1 MNYWEE
7 SSMALK
13 KVLTIAGSDTSAGAG
28 MQADLKTFQEHDTY
42 GMVALTAV
50 VTMDPQTWSHD
61 VTPLPLDLLDKQLNT
76 AISIGPDAIKTGMLG
91 SEEIIKRARQTYDE
105 ADAEIFVV
113 DPVMVCK
120 GEDEVLNP
128 GNTDA
133 MIKELL
139 PKATVVTPNLFEA
152 GQLSGIGKLSSID
165 DMKKAAEK
173 IHELGAQY
181 VVIKGGKALESDK
194 AYDLYYDG
202 QKHVLLSTDKFQS
215 SYNHGAGCT
224 FAAATT
230 ANLAN
235 GESPEDAIIHAKAF
249 VASAIKNGWKMN
261 DFVGPVDHGA
271 SNRIEKIEVYTE
283 EV

>member
-1 MNYWEE
+1 M
-7 SSMALK
+7 MALK

-28 MQADLKTFQEHDTY
+28 MQADLKTFQELDVY
-42 GMVALTAV
+42 GMVTLTSI
-50 VTMDPQTWSHD
+50 VTMDKETWSHD
-61 VTPLPLDLLDKQLNT
+61 VTPIDMNVFEKQLET

-91 SEEIIKRARQTYDE
+91 TQDIIKRAGDVFVE
-105 ADAEIFVV
+105 SGADYFVV

-128 GNTDA
+128 GNTEA
-133 MIKELL
+133 MIQYLL

-152 GQLSGIGKLSSID
+152 GQLSGLGKLTSIE
-165 DMKKAAEK
+165 DMKKAAQVIYDK
-173 IHELGAQY
+173 GTPHVI
-181 VVIKGGKALESDK
+181 IKGGKALDQDK
-194 AYDLYYDG
+194 SYDLYYDG
-202 QKHVLLSTDKFQS
+202 QQFYQLTTDMFQQ

-230 ANLAN
+230 AYLAN
-235 GESPEDAIIHAKAF
+235 GKSPKEAIIAAKAF

-271 SNRIEKIEVYTE
+271 YNRIEQINVEVTE
-283 EV
+283 V

>member
-1 MNYWEE
+1 M
-7 SSMALK
+7 MALK

-28 MQADLKTFQEHDTY
+28 MQADLKTFQELDVY
-42 GMVALTAV
+42 GMVALTSI
-50 VTMDPQTWSHD
+50 VTMDKETWFHD
-61 VTPLPLDLLDKQLNT
+61 VTPIDMNVFEKQLET

-91 SEEIIKRARQTYDE
+91 TQDIIKRAGDVFVE
-105 ADAEIFVV
+105 SGADYFVV

-128 GNTDA
+128 GNTEA
-133 MIKELL
+133 MIQYLL

-152 GQLSGIGKLSSID
+152 GQLSGLGKLTSIE
-165 DMKKAAEK
+165 DMKKAAQVIYDK
-173 IHELGAQY
+173 GTPHVI
-181 VVIKGGKALESDK
+181 IKGGKALDQDK
-194 AYDLYYDG
+194 SYDLYYDG
-202 QKHVLLSTDKFQS
+202 QQFYQLTTDMFQQ

-230 ANLAN
+230 AYLAN
-235 GESPEDAIIHAKAF
+235 GKSPKEAIIAAKAF

-271 SNRIEKIEVYTE
+271 YNRVEHIDVDVKEV
-283 EV
+283 

>member
-1 MNYWEE
+1 
-7 SSMALK
+7 MALK

-28 MQADLKTFQEHDTY
+28 MQADLKTFQELDTY
-42 GMVALTAV
+42 GMVALAAI
-50 VTMDPQTWSHD
+50 VTMDKETWSHD
-61 VTPLPLDLLDKQLNT
+61 VTPIPFDVFNKQLET
-76 AISIGPDAIKTGMLG
+76 AISIGPDAVKTGMLG
-91 SEEIIKRARQTYDE
+91 TEEVIKRAGE
-105 ADAEIFVV
+105 AFEESGADYFVV

-133 MIKELL
+133 MIKYLL
-139 PKATVVTPNLFEA
+139 PKATVTTPNLFEA
-152 GQLSGIGKLSSID
+152 GQLSGLGTLKSIE
-165 DMKKAAEK
+165 DMKKAAK
-173 IHELGAQY
+173 IIHEQGAQN
-181 VVIKGGKALESDK
+181 VVIKGGKALDQDK
-194 AYDLYYDG
+194 SYDLYYDG
-202 QKHVLLSTDKFQS
+202 DKYYQLTTDMFQQ

-235 GESPEDAIIHAKAF
+235 GQSPKDAVINAKAF

-271 SNRIEKIEVYTE
+271 YNRTEKIDVTVAEV
-283 EV
+283 

>member
-1 MNYWEE
+1 
-7 SSMALK
+7 MALK

-28 MQADLKTFQEHDTY
+28 MQADLKTFQELDVY
-42 GMVALTAV
+42 GMVALTSI
-50 VTMDPQTWSHD
+50 VTMDKETWSHD
-61 VTPLPLDLLDKQLNT
+61 VTPIDMNVFEKQLET

-91 SEEIIKRARQTYDE
+91 TQDIIKRAGDVFVE
-105 ADAEIFVV
+105 SGADYFVV

-128 GNTDA
+128 GNTEA
-133 MIKELL
+133 MIQYLL

-152 GQLSGIGKLSSID
+152 GQLSGLGKLTSIE
-165 DMKKAAEK
+165 DMKKAAQVIYDK
-173 IHELGAQY
+173 GTPHVI
-181 VVIKGGKALESDK
+181 IKGGKALDQDK
-194 AYDLYYDG
+194 SYDLYYDG
-202 QKHVLLSTDKFQS
+202 QQFYQLTTDMFQQ

-230 ANLAN
+230 AYLAN
-235 GESPEDAIIHAKAF
+235 GKSPKEAIIAAKAF

-271 SNRIEKIEVYTE
+271 YNRIEQINVEFTEV
-283 EV
+283 

>member
-1 MNYWEE
+1 
-7 SSMALK
+7 MALK

-42 GMVALTAV
+42 GMVALAAI
-50 VTMDPQTWSHD
+50 VTMDKATWSHD
-61 VTPLPLDLLDKQLNT
+61 VTPIPFDVFNKQLET
-76 AISIGPDAIKTGMLG
+76 VISIGPDAVKTGMLG
-91 SEEIIKRARQTYDE
+91 TEEVIKRAGE
-105 ADAEIFVV
+105 AFTESGAKHFVV

-133 MIKELL
+133 MIQYLL

-152 GQLSGIGKLSSID
+152 GQLSGLGTLKSID
-165 DMKKAAEK
+165 DMKKAAEI
-173 IHELGAQY
+173 IHQQGAQH
-181 VVIKGGKALESDK
+181 VVIKGGKALDQDK
-194 AYDLYYDG
+194 SYDLYYDG
-202 QKHVLLSTDKFQS
+202 QTFYQLTTDMFQQ

-235 GESPEDAIIHAKAF
+235 GLTPKDAVVNAKAF

-271 SNRIEKIEVYTE
+271 ANRIEKIDVDVNEI
-283 EV
+283 

>member
-1 MNYWEE
+1 
-7 SSMALK
+7 MALK

-42 GMVALTAV
+42 GMVALAAI
-50 VTMDPQTWSHD
+50 VTMDKATWSHD
-61 VTPLPLDLLDKQLNT
+61 VTPIPFDVFNKQLET
-76 AISIGPDAIKTGMLG
+76 VISIGTDAVKTGMLG
-91 SEEIIKRARQTYDE
+91 TEEVIKRAGE
-105 ADAEIFVV
+105 AFTESGAKHFVV

-133 MIKELL
+133 MIEYLL

-152 GQLSGIGKLSSID
+152 GQLSGLGTLKSMD
-165 DMKKAAEK
+165 DMKKAAEI
-173 IHELGAQY
+173 IHQQGAQH
-181 VVIKGGKALESDK
+181 VVIKGGKALDQDK
-194 AYDLYYDG
+194 SYDLYYDG
-202 QKHVLLSTDKFQS
+202 QTFYQLTTDMFQQ

-235 GESPEDAIIHAKAF
+235 GLTPKEAVINAKAF

-271 SNRIEKIEVYTE
+271 ANRIEKIDVDVKEI
-283 EV
+283 

>member
-1 MNYWEE
+1 
-7 SSMALK
+7 MALK

-28 MQADLKTFQEHDTY
+28 MQADLKTFQELDTY
-42 GMVALTAV
+42 GMVALAAI
-50 VTMDPQTWSHD
+50 VTMGKETWSHD
-61 VTPLPLDLLDKQLNT
+61 VTPIPFDVFNKQLET
-76 AISIGPDAIKTGMLG
+76 AISIGPDAVKTGMLG
-91 SEEIIKRARQTYDE
+91 TEEVIKRAGE
-105 ADAEIFVV
+105 AFEESGAKYFVV

-133 MIKELL
+133 MIKYLL
-139 PKATVVTPNLFEA
+139 PKATVTTPNLFEA
-152 GQLSGIGKLSSID
+152 GQLSGLGTLKSID
-165 DMKKAAEK
+165 DMKKAAK
-173 IHELGAQY
+173 IIYDQGAQN
-181 VVIKGGKALESDK
+181 VVIKGGKALDQEKS
-194 AYDLYYDG
+194 YDLYYDG
-202 QKHVLLSTDKFQS
+202 DKFYQLTTDMFQQ

-235 GESPEDAIIHAKAF
+235 GQSPKDAVVNAKAF

-271 SNRIEKIEVYTE
+271 YNRIEKIDVDVQEV
-283 EV
+283 

>member
-1 MNYWEE
+1 M
-7 SSMALK
+7 MALK

-28 MQADLKTFQEHDTY
+28 MQADLKTFQELDVY
-42 GMVALTAV
+42 GMVALTSI
-50 VTMDPQTWSHD
+50 VTMDKETWSHD
-61 VTPLPLDLLDKQLNT
+61 VTPIDMNVFEKQLET

-91 SEEIIKRARQTYDE
+91 TQDIIKRAGDVFVE
-105 ADAEIFVV
+105 SGADYFVV

-128 GNTDA
+128 GNTEA
-133 MIKELL
+133 MIQYLL

-152 GQLSGIGKLSSID
+152 GQLSGLGKLTSIE
-165 DMKKAAEK
+165 DMKKAAQVIYDK
-173 IHELGAQY
+173 GTPHVI
-181 VVIKGGKALESDK
+181 IKGGKALNQDK
-194 AYDLYYDG
+194 SYDLYYDG
-202 QKHVLLSTDKFQS
+202 QQFYQLTTDMFQQ

-230 ANLAN
+230 AYLAN
-235 GESPEDAIIHAKAF
+235 GKSPKEAIIAAKAF

-271 SNRIEKIEVYTE
+271 YNRIEQINVEVTE
-283 EV
+283 V

>member
-1 MNYWEE
+1 
-7 SSMALK
+7 MALK

-28 MQADLKTFQEHDTY
+28 MQADLKTFQELDTY
-42 GMVALTAV
+42 GMVALAAI
-50 VTMDPQTWSHD
+50 VTMDKETWSHD
-61 VTPLPLDLLDKQLNT
+61 VTPIPFDVFNKQLET
-76 AISIGPDAIKTGMLG
+76 AISIGPDAVKTGMLG
-91 SEEIIKRARQTYDE
+91 TEEVIKRAGE
-105 ADAEIFVV
+105 AFEESGADYFVV

-133 MIKELL
+133 MIKYLL
-139 PKATVVTPNLFEA
+139 PKATVTTPNLFEA
-152 GQLSGIGKLSSID
+152 GQLSGLGTLKSIE
-165 DMKKAAEK
+165 DMKKAAK
-173 IHELGAQY
+173 IIHEQGAEN
-181 VVIKGGKALESDK
+181 VVIKGGKALEQDK
-194 AYDLYYDG
+194 SYDLYYDG
-202 QKHVLLSTDKFQS
+202 DKYYQLTTDMFQQ

-235 GESPEDAIIHAKAF
+235 GQSPKDAVINAKAF

-271 SNRIEKIEVYTE
+271 YNRIEKIDVTVAEV
-283 EV
+283 

>member
-1 MNYWEE
+1 M
-7 SSMALK
+7 SLK

-28 MQADLKTFQEHDTY
+28 MQADLKTFQELDTY
-42 GMVALTAV
+42 GMVALAAI
-50 VTMDPQTWSHD
+50 VTMDPKTWSHN
-61 VTPLPLDLLDKQLNT
+61 VTPLPFDVFNKQLET

-91 SEEIIKRARQTYDE
+91 SEDVIKRAGEAFDE
-105 ADAEIFVV
+105 SNADYFVV

-128 GNTDA
+128 GNTEA
-133 MIKELL
+133 MIQYLL
-139 PKATVVTPNLFEA
+139 PKATIVTPNLFEA
-152 GQLSGIGKLSSID
+152 GQLSGLGQLTSIE
-165 DMKKAAEK
+165 DMKKAAQL
-173 IHELGAQY
+173 IHEKGAQH
-181 VVIKGGKALESDK
+181 VVIKGGKALDQDK
-194 AYDLYYDG
+194 SYDLYYDG
-202 QKHVLLSTDKFQS
+202 ERFYQLTTDMFQQ

-235 GESPEDAIIHAKAF
+235 GQSPKDAVVNAKAF

-271 SNRIEKIEVYTE
+271 SNRIEQIDVEVTE
-283 EV
+283 V

>member
-1 MNYWEE
+1 
-7 SSMALK
+7 MALK

-42 GMVALTAV
+42 GMVALAAI
-50 VTMDPQTWSHD
+50 VTMDKATWSHD
-61 VTPLPLDLLDKQLNT
+61 VTPIPFDVFNKQLET
-76 AISIGPDAIKTGMLG
+76 VISIGPDAVKTGMLG
-91 SEEIIKRARQTYDE
+91 TEEVIERAGAAFTESGAKY
-105 ADAEIFVV
+105 FVV

-133 MIKELL
+133 MIKHLL

-152 GQLSGIGKLSSID
+152 GQLSNLGTLKSID
-165 DMKKAAEK
+165 DMKKAAK
-173 IHELGAQY
+173 IIHNQGAQH
-181 VVIKGGKALESDK
+181 VVIKGGKALDQDK
-194 AYDLYYDG
+194 SYDLYYDG
-202 QKHVLLSTDKFQS
+202 QTFYQLTTDMFQQ

-235 GESPEDAIIHAKAF
+235 GLTPKEAVINAKAF

-271 SNRIEKIEVYTE
+271 ANRIEKIDVEVTE
-283 EV
+283 I

>member
-1 MNYWEE
+1 
-7 SSMALK
+7 MALK

-42 GMVALTAV
+42 GMVALAAI
-50 VTMDPQTWSHD
+50 VTMDKATWSHD
-61 VTPLPLDLLDKQLNT
+61 VTPIPFDVFNKQLET
-76 AISIGPDAIKTGMLG
+76 VISIGPDAVKTGMLG
-91 SEEIIKRARQTYDE
+91 TEEVIKRAGE
-105 ADAEIFVV
+105 AFTESGAKHFVV

-133 MIKELL
+133 MIQYLL

-152 GQLSGIGKLSSID
+152 SQLSGLGTLKSID
-165 DMKKAAEK
+165 DMKKAAEI
-173 IHELGAQY
+173 IHQQGAQH
-181 VVIKGGKALESDK
+181 VVIKGGKALDQDK
-194 AYDLYYDG
+194 SYDLYYDG
-202 QKHVLLSTDKFQS
+202 RTFYQLTTDMFQQ

-235 GESPEDAIIHAKAF
+235 GLTPKDAVVNAKAF

-271 SNRIEKIEVYTE
+271 ANRIEKIDVDVKEI
-283 EV
+283 

>member
-1 MNYWEE
+1 
-7 SSMALK
+7 MALK

-28 MQADLKTFQEHDTY
+28 MQADLKTFQELDVY
-42 GMVALTAV
+42 GMVALTSI
-50 VTMDPQTWSHD
+50 VTMDKETWSHD
-61 VTPLPLDLLDKQLNT
+61 VTPIDMNVFEKQLET

-91 SEEIIKRARQTYDE
+91 TQDIIKRAGDVFVE
-105 ADAEIFVV
+105 SGADYFVV

-128 GNTDA
+128 GNTEA
-133 MIKELL
+133 MIQYLL

-152 GQLSGIGKLSSID
+152 GQLSGLGKLTSIE
-165 DMKKAAEK
+165 DMKKAA
-173 IHELGAQY
+173 Q
-181 VVIKGGKALESDK
+181 VIYDKGTPHVIINGGKALDQDK
-194 AYDLYYDG
+194 SYDLYYDG
-202 QKHVLLSTDKFQS
+202 QQFYQLTTDMFQQ

-230 ANLAN
+230 AYLAN
-235 GESPEDAIIHAKAF
+235 GKSPKEAIIAAKAF

-271 SNRIEKIEVYTE
+271 YNRIEQINVEVTE
-283 EV
+283 V